1 MGTYRAPAMN
11 RRKALLI
18 AGFFFGRR
26 SGDDTD
32 PRPVGREQLQERF
45 RLLAPQQ
52 GVEVGADDRFFGD
65 EDDLRVLFPSTTPG
79 VSTGSVP
86 RTASWARRE
95 RISDDTR
102 MSSAA
107 VALRTVE
114 VLLRELEAAD
124 EFSGVVGL
132 RHGDQE
138 LLLDAFG
145 YASRTWNIPTTVET
159 RFDTAS
165 ITKLFTAVATLQL
178 VEESAFALDTS
189 VIDYLGL
196 KDSGISPAVT
206 PYHLLTHTSGIA
218 DDADEEA
225 GERYEDL
232 FVERPNYS
240 VIETADYLP
249 QFVGKPPNFPPG
261 EGCRYCNV
269 GYVLLGL
276 MIERATGST
285 YRSYVAEHVFAP
297 AGMNRSGFFR
307 MDVVEPDVAEG
318 VEAIEG
324 EDGGIVGWRRN
335 IYSYPP
341 IGGPDGGAHAT
352 VGDLLR
358 FHRAVTD
365 GRLLSPALTAE
376 LISPK
381 ARHSAR
387 GAGSHLM
394 GFGFEFE
401 TDADGVVWCYW
412 KEGVNVGVSGMLRH
426 YPRKDITFAVLA
438 VGEKAAWSP
447 IKAIDEAVR
456 NA

>member
-1 MGTYRAPAMN
+1 
-11 RRKALLI
+11 
-18 AGFFFGRR
+18 
-26 SGDDTD
+26 
-32 PRPVGREQLQERF
+32 
-45 RLLAPQQ
+45 
-52 GVEVGADDRFFGD
+52 
-65 EDDLRVLFPSTTPG
+65 
-79 VSTGSVP
+79 
-86 RTASWARRE
+86 
-95 RISDDTR
+95 
-102 MSSAA
+102 MSSTA

-124 EFSGVVGL
+124 EFSGVVGVKQ
-132 RHGDQE
+132 GDQE

-145 YASRTWNIPTTVET
+145 YASRTWSIPTTSET

-165 ITKLFTAVATLQL
+165 ITKLFTAAATLQL
-178 VEESAFALDTS
+178 VEQDAFALDTP
-189 VIDYLGL
+189 VIGYLGL
-196 KDSGISPAVT
+196 EGTGISPAVT

-232 FVERPNYS
+232 FLDRPNYS

-249 QFVGKPPNFPPG
+249 QFVGKSPNFAPG

-285 YRSYVAEHVFAP
+285 YRAYVAENVFAP
-297 AGMNRSGFFR
+297 AAMNRSGFFR

-318 VEAIEG
+318 VEAIED

-341 IGGPDGGAHAT
+341 VGGPDGGAHVT
-352 VGDLLR
+352 VSDILR

-365 GRLLSPALTAE
+365 GRLLGPALTAE
-376 LISPK
+376 LLTPK
-381 ARHSAR
+381 ARHGAR
-387 GAGSHLM
+387 GTGSHLM

-401 TDADGVVWCYW
+401 TDADDVVRCYW

-426 YPRKDITFAVLA
+426 YPMKDITFAVLA
-438 VGEKAAWSP
+438 VGEKAAWKP
-447 IKAIDEAVR
+447 INAIDEAVR

>member
-1 MGTYRAPAMN
+1 
-11 RRKALLI
+11 
-18 AGFFFGRR
+18 
-26 SGDDTD
+26 
-32 PRPVGREQLQERF
+32 
-45 RLLAPQQ
+45 
-52 GVEVGADDRFFGD
+52 
-65 EDDLRVLFPSTTPG
+65 
-79 VSTGSVP
+79 
-86 RTASWARRE
+86 
-95 RISDDTR
+95 

-107 VALRTVE
+107 VALRPVE
-114 VLLRELEAAD
+114 VLLRELEAAN
-124 EFSGVVGL
+124 EFSGAVGITQ
-132 RHGDQE
+132 GDQE
-138 LLLDAFG
+138 LLLEAFG
-145 YASRTWNIPTTVET
+145 FASRTWNIPVTVET

-178 VEESAFALDTS
+178 IERGAFALDTP
-189 VIDYLGL
+189 VIGYLELEETGV
-196 KDSGISPAVT
+196 SAAVT

-225 GERYEDL
+225 GERYEDI
-232 FVERPNYS
+232 FRVRPNYS
-240 VIETADYLP
+240 VLETEDYLP
-249 QFVGKPPNFPPG
+249 QFVGKSPNFAPG

-269 GYVLLGL
+269 GYALLGL

-318 VEAIEG
+318 VEAIDDD
-324 EDGGIVGWRRN
+324 DGATVGWRRN

-341 IGGPDGGAHAT
+341 VGGPDGGAHVT

-365 GRLLSPALTAE
+365 GGLLGPGLTGELLSPKE
-376 LISPK
+376 
-381 ARHSAR
+381 RHSAR

-401 TDADGVVWCYW
+401 TDAADAVRCYW

-426 YPRKDITFAVLA
+426 YPTENLTCAVLA
-438 VGEKAAWSP
+438 VGEDAAWGP

-456 NA
+456 SA

>member
-1 MGTYRAPAMN
+1 
-11 RRKALLI
+11 
-18 AGFFFGRR
+18 
-26 SGDDTD
+26 
-32 PRPVGREQLQERF
+32 
-45 RLLAPQQ
+45 
-52 GVEVGADDRFFGD
+52 
-65 EDDLRVLFPSTTPG
+65 
-79 VSTGSVP
+79 
-86 RTASWARRE
+86 
-95 RISDDTR
+95 

-107 VALRTVE
+107 LVLRAVE
-114 VLLRELEAAD
+114 GLLRELEAAD
-124 EFSGVVGL
+124 KFSGVVGVKQ
-132 RHGDQE
+132 GDQE

-145 YASRTWNIPTTVET
+145 YASRTWSIPATVET

-178 VEESAFALDTS
+178 VEHGAFTLDTS
-189 VIDYLGL
+189 MIEYLGL
-196 KDSGISPAVT
+196 EETGISAAVT

-249 QFVGKPPNFPPG
+249 QFVGKPPNFAPG

-285 YRSYVAEHVFAP
+285 YREYVAEHVFTR

-318 VEAIEG
+318 VEAIEV
-324 EDGGIVGWRRN
+324 EDGGVVGWRRN

-341 IGGPDGGAHAT
+341 IGGPDGGAHVT
-352 VGDLLR
+352 VGDLLC
-358 FHRAVTD
+358 FHRAVVE
-365 GRLLSPALTAE
+365 GRLLGPALTAE
-376 LISPK
+376 FLSPK
-381 ARHSAR
+381 ARHGAR
-387 GAGSHLM
+387 GKGSHLM

-401 TDADGVVWCYW
+401 TNADGAVRCYW

-426 YPRKDITFAVLA
+426 YPMRDITCAVLA
-438 VGEKAAWSP
+438 VGENAAWRP
-447 IKAIDEAVR
+447 IKAIDEAVG
-456 NA
+456 NI

>member
-1 MGTYRAPAMN
+1 V
-11 RRKALLI
+11 
-18 AGFFFGRR
+18 
-26 SGDDTD
+26 S
-32 PRPVGREQLQERF
+32 
-45 RLLAPQQ
+45 
-52 GVEVGADDRFFGD
+52 
-65 EDDLRVLFPSTTPG
+65 STT
-79 VSTGSVP
+79 
-86 RTASWARRE
+86 
-95 RISDDTR
+95 
-102 MSSAA
+102 

-124 EFSGVVGL
+124 EFSGAVGVEQ
-132 RHGDQE
+132 GDQV

-145 YASRTWNIPTTVET
+145 YASRTWSIPATVET

-178 VEESAFALDTS
+178 VERGAFALDTS
-189 VIDYLGL
+189 VTGYLGL
-196 KDSGISPAVT
+196 EGTGISPAVT
-206 PYHLLTHTSGIA
+206 PHQLLTHTSGIA

-232 FVERPNYS
+232 FLERPNYS

-249 QFVGKPPNFPPG
+249 QFVGKPPNFAPG

-276 MIERATGST
+276 MIERATGSA
-285 YRSYVAEHVFAP
+285 YRSYVAENVFAS
-297 AGMNRSGFFR
+297 AGMDRSGFFR
-307 MDVVEPDVAEG
+307 MDVAEPDIAEG
-318 VEAIEG
+318 VEAIEDG
-324 EDGGIVGWRRN
+324 DGGIVGWRRN

-341 IGGPDGGAHAT
+341 IGGPDGGAHVT

-358 FHRAVTD
+358 FHRAVTE
-365 GRLLSPALTAE
+365 GRLLGPALTAE
-376 LISPK
+376 LLAPK
-381 ARHSAR
+381 AWHSAR

-401 TDADGVVWCYW
+401 TDAHDVVQCYW

-426 YPRKDITFAVLA
+426 YPMKDITFAVLA

-447 IKAIDEAVR
+447 IKALDEAVR